1 MKEIILITG
10 ASGSLAKVVKQKLS
24 SKYQIRLLTTNKKLV
39 NKKSIFYWD
48 VNRKYIDINA
58 LHKCSHIIHLAG
70 YPILNKWSKKNK
82 KIIFKSRIET
92 SELLYKR
99 CKEHN
104 IKPKTFISASAIGYY
119 GLNAIGHKS
128 EKEKKGNDWV
138 AELVE
143 SWENSANNFKKL
155 DCRVVNM
162 RISLLIS
169 KKMAFLKYNILSV
182 KFGIGL
188 ITGWKNRIFSWIHI
202 DDVAKFIQNSIEK
215 NKYSGVYNLA
225 TENNI
230 TELEFINILR
240 KKYCSFAFIISVPK
254 SLIKLVL
261 GERRKIINTNY
272 TVSVK
277 KLKETNFEWTYK
289 KFDEVV

>member
-92 SELLYKR
+92 SELLYKK
-99 CKEHN
+99 CEEHN

-128 EKEKKGNDWV
+128 EEEKKGEDWV

-143 SWENSANNFKKL
+143 SWESSANNFKKL

-202 DDVAKFIQNSIEK
+202 DDVAKFIQNSIEQ

-240 KKYCSFAFIISVPK
+240 KKYCSLAFIISVPK